1 MSEFATPGP
10 EAWAQLY
17 AWLRGPRV
25 FRKHVRD
32 VGRDAVA
39 GGIVAVL
46 NGEGAHLGWAL
57 YHPHSQVTL
66 RLLDRGLVPPTTEDF
81 HARARAAALRRI
93 ENPEIPDDVCR
104 VIHGEA
110 DGFPGLLV
118 DRYGPILAAE
128 AHSLGSVFLFRTIL
142 PALHEAL
149 GTEHFQLTF
158 DERSARAEG
167 EQGGIKRSD
176 GAPPFLRIEE
186 SGIRYELDFARG
198 HKTGFFCDQRENR
211 ASFAALAQG
220 KRVLDVCSYT
230 GGFSLAAATADA
242 EEVLAIDLDE
252 DAIAQA
258 KRNANLN
265 GTSVAR
271 RTKFVHADAFSY
283 LRQLQRNER
292 QFDLIVV
299 DPPKFVPNRQAWDE
313 GIARYHDMNKLAIP
327 LLAPG
332 GDYLTCSCSGLVTA
346 LELQETIRRSAR
358 LAPLQILRKT
368 GAGPDHPVGHDFPEG
383 EYLKAF
389 WMRDMRT
396 REAAADRPEPSELV
410 DQANEEA

>member
-1 MSEFATPGP
+1 MDSSFDTPAP

-17 AWLRGPRV
+17 DRLRGPRV
-25 FRKHVRD
+25 FAKNVRRVGDDAQAGGMVAVRD
-32 VGRDAVA
+32 
-39 GGIVAVL
+39 
-46 NGEGAHLGWAL
+46 GEGEHLGWAL
-57 YHPHSQVTL
+57 FHPRSQIAL
-66 RLLDRGLVPPTTEDF
+66 RLLSREAEAPTLESL
-81 HARARAAALRRI
+81 RARATRAAQRRL
-93 ENPEIPDDVCR
+93 NDPSVPEEVCR
-104 VIHGEA
+104 ILHGEA

-128 AHSLGSVFLFRTIL
+128 AHSLGSVFLFRAIV

-149 GTEHFQLTF
+149 GTEHFQIIF

-167 EQGGIKRSD
+167 ERPGTKRSD

-186 SGIRYELDFARG
+186 GGVRYELDFARG

-211 ASFAALAQG
+211 AAFAALAEG

-230 GGFSLAAATADA
+230 GGFSLSAAIGGA
-242 EEVLAIDLDE
+242 EDVLAIDLDE
-252 DAIAQA
+252 DAISQA

-265 GTSVAR
+265 GAAVAR

-299 DPPKFVPNRQAWDE
+299 DPPKFIPNRRSWEE
-313 GIARYHDMNKLAIP
+313 GIARYHDINKLAIP

-332 GDYLTCSCSGLVTA
+332 GDYLTCSCSGLLTS
-346 LELQETIRRSAR
+346 LELQETVRRSAR

-368 GAGPDHPVGHDFPEG
+368 GAGPDHPVGLDFPEG
-383 EYLKAF
+383 EYLKAL
-389 WMRDMRT
+389 WMRDT
-396 REAAADRPEPSELV
+396 R
-410 DQANEEA
+410 

>member
-1 MSEFATPGP
+1 
-10 EAWAQLY
+10 
-17 AWLRGPRV
+17 
-25 FRKHVRD
+25 
-32 VGRDAVA
+32 
-39 GGIVAVL
+39 
-46 NGEGAHLGWAL
+46 
-57 YHPHSQVTL
+57 
-66 RLLDRGLVPPTTEDF
+66 
-81 HARARAAALRRI
+81 
-93 ENPEIPDDVCR
+93 
-104 VIHGEA
+104 
-110 DGFPGLLV
+110 
-118 DRYGPILAAE
+118 
-128 AHSLGSVFLFRTIL
+128 LFRTIL

-186 SGIRYELDFARG
+186 NGIRYELDFARG

-230 GGFSLAAATADA
+230 GGFSLAAATAGA
-242 EEVLAIDLDE
+242 EDVLAIDLDE

-265 GTSVAR
+265 GTAVAR

-332 GDYLTCSCSGLVTA
+332 GDYLTCSCSGLVSA

-368 GAGPDHPVGHDFPEG
+368 GAGPDHPVGLDFPEG

-389 WMRDMRT
+389 WMRDMRM
-396 REAAADRPEPSELV
+396 REAAAAPSEPSVPV
-410 DQANEEA
+410 DPAIEEV

>member
-1 MSEFATPGP
+1 MSPFATPPAPG
-10 EAWAQLY
+10 AWAQLHDR
-17 AWLRGPRV
+17 LRGPRV
-25 FRKHVRD
+25 FRKNVREVGPDARAGGLVAVRD
-32 VGRDAVA
+32 GD
-39 GGIVAVL
+39 
-46 NGEGAHLGWAL
+46 GEHLGWAL
-57 YHPHSQVTL
+57 FHPHSQIAL
-66 RLLDRGLVPPTTEDF
+66 RLLSRTEEAPGPEALA
-81 HARARAAALRRI
+81 ARAQAAAQRRLTD
-93 ENPEIPDDVCR
+93 PSIPDEVCR

-128 AHSLGSVFLFRTIL
+128 AHSLGSVQLFRSII

-149 GTEHFQLTF
+149 GTEHFQIVF

-167 EQGGIKRSD
+167 ERPGTKRSD

-186 SGIRYELDFARG
+186 GGVRYELDFARG

-211 ASFAALAQG
+211 AAFAALAAG

-230 GGFSLAAATADA
+230 GGFALSAAFGGA
-242 EEVLAIDLDE
+242 EEVLAVDLDE
-252 DAIAQA
+252 DAIAQG

-265 GTSVAR
+265 GAAVAR

-292 QFDLIVV
+292 EFDLIVV
-299 DPPKFVPNRQAWDE
+299 DPPKFVPNRRAWDE
-313 GIARYHDMNKLAIP
+313 GIARYHDINKLAIP

-332 GDYLTCSCSGLVTA
+332 GNYLTCSCSGLVSA
-346 LELQETIRRSAR
+346 LDLQETVRRSAR

-368 GAGPDHPVGHDFPEG
+368 GAGPDHPVALDFPEG
-383 EYLKAF
+383 EYLKAL
-389 WMRDMRT
+389 WLRDT
-396 REAAADRPEPSELV
+396 RARAASAEQP
-410 DQANEEA
+410 